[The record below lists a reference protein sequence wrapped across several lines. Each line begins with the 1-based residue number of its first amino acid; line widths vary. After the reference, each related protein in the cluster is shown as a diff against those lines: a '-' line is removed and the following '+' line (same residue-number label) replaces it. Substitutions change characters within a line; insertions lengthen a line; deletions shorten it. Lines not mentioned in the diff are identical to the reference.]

1 MSSGGRGGTRD
12 RYETRPPS
20 AADATGR
27 PGLETAGGGLLDPQG
42 RRLLVAA
49 DSDSYVKWGAALAS
63 TLPPA
68 WEVRLVVIASPV
80 RPSPRQLADAL
91 AGTAFTTDDTL
102 VRHLDD
108 LDAELD
114 AFDPHA
120 VLLSLRGPFVR
131 VVAPRLNARPNRPV
145 LLSGF
150 PGLTVPAVPKAVIY
164 REQTDLVVLHSRRE
178 VRDFDAN
185 AWALGIDRMFGLA
198 TLPFL
203 ETSETRWSSSP
214 RSARTETPVPAPGAR
229 DGLRPPRPVEGDIVF
244 AAQAKVPAERADR
257 VKLLAALA
265 ELARRRPEHRVVV
278 KVRGRAGE
286 AQTHAEE
293 HDYADLLAD
302 LDRVPANLVVE
313 DGPMAAHLARAAAL
327 VTVSSTAA
335 LEAIALDLPVLLVDD
350 FGVSPAMI
358 NTVFEGAG
366 LFGST
371 TDLVAGRFRHADAAW
386 LADNYFHEPDAADW
400 LRRLT
405 ALVEAREIIALPP
418 LERRYD
424 LAGGA
429 LRAAFERR
437 RMLGEHD
444 RTLAGA
450 LAWGVGVPV
459 RGLVRRVRRVQRLL
473 RRSGAGAGTGAG
485 AADAAAQA
493 GTGAFVPR
501 APAASVA
508 SPAGNSTRAFGARRP
523 ADVDEHVGA
532 GRG

>member
-1 MSSGGRGGTRD
+1 MTDAATRD
-12 RYETRPPS
+12 AR
-20 AADATGR
+20 G
-27 PGLETAGGGLLDPQG
+27 G
-42 RRLLVAA
+42 RRLLVVA

-63 TLPPA
+63 TLPSG
-68 WEVRLVVIASPV
+68 WRTRLVVIASPV
-80 RPSPRQLADAL
+80 QPSPRQLADAL
-91 AGTAFTTDDTL
+91 AGTAFTTEAAHA
-102 VRHLDD
+102 RHLDD

-150 PGLTVPAVPKAVIY
+150 PGLTIPAVPKAVVY

-178 VRDFDAN
+178 VRDFEAN
-185 AWALGIDRMFGLA
+185 AWALGVDRMFGLA
-198 TLPFL
+198 NLPFL
-203 ETSETRWSSSP
+203 ATDDRE
-214 RSARTETPVPAPGAR
+214 APGR
-229 DGLRPPRPVEGDIVF
+229 ERTDLVF
-244 AAQAKVPAERADR
+244 AAQAKVPTERADR

-278 KVRGRAGE
+278 KVRARAGE

-335 LEAIALDLPVLLVDD
+335 LEAIALDLPVLLLDD

-366 LFGST
+366 VFGST
-371 TDLVAGRFRHADAAW
+371 TDLVAGRFRYADAAW
-386 LADNYFHEPDAADW
+386 LADNYFHEPHESDW
-400 LRRLT
+400 ARRLT
-405 ALVEAREIIALPP
+405 ALVEAREIVPLPP
-418 LERRYD
+418 LERRHD
-424 LAGGA
+424 LWGGA

-437 RMLGEHD
+437 RMLGAFD
-444 RTLAGA
+444 RSLAGT
-450 LAWGVGVPV
+450 LAWGIGVPV
-459 RGLVRRVRRVQRLL
+459 RAVVRRVRRARRAL
-473 RRSGAGAGTGAG
+473 RRWTAT
-485 AADAAAQA
+485 DAARVAE
-493 GTGAFVPR
+493 PL
-501 APAASVA
+501 APVRPEAAASA
-508 SPAGNSTRAFGARRP
+508 ATATAPPSR
-523 ADVDEHVGA
+523 DETVGA
-532 GRG
+532 GSRD

>member
-1 MSSGGRGGTRD
+1 MTDAATRD
-12 RYETRPPS
+12 AR
-20 AADATGR
+20 G
-27 PGLETAGGGLLDPQG
+27 G
-42 RRLLVAA
+42 RRLLVVA

-63 TLPPA
+63 TLPSG
-68 WEVRLVVIASPV
+68 WRTRLVVIASPV
-80 RPSPRQLADAL
+80 QPSPRQLADAL
-91 AGTAFTTDDTL
+91 AGTAFTTDAAHL
-102 VRHLDD
+102 RHLDD

-150 PGLTVPAVPKAVIY
+150 PGLTIPAVPKAVVY

-178 VRDFDAN
+178 VRDFEAN
-185 AWALGIDRMFGLA
+185 AWALGVDRMFGLA

-203 ETSETRWSSSP
+203 ATDDRE
-214 RSARTETPVPAPGAR
+214 APGR
-229 DGLRPPRPVEGDIVF
+229 ERTDLVF

-278 KVRGRAGE
+278 KVRARAGE

-302 LDRVPANLVVE
+302 LDRVPANLVVA

-366 LFGST
+366 VFGST
-371 TDLVAGRFRHADAAW
+371 TDLVAGRFRYADAAW
-386 LADNYFHEPDAADW
+386 LADNYFHEPQESDW
-400 LRRLT
+400 ARRLT
-405 ALVEAREIIALPP
+405 ALVEAREIVPLPP
-418 LERRYD
+418 LERRHD
-424 LAGGA
+424 LWGGA

-437 RMLGEHD
+437 RMLGAFD
-444 RTLAGA
+444 RSLAGT
-450 LAWGVGVPV
+450 LAWGIGVPV
-459 RGLVRRVRRVQRLL
+459 RAVVRRVRRARRAL
-473 RRSGAGAGTGAG
+473 RRWTAT
-485 AADAAAQA
+485 DAA
-493 GTGAFVPR
+493 R
-501 APAASVA
+501 AATAVAPVHGSAAASA
-508 SPAGNSTRAFGARRP
+508 ATPTAPPSR
-523 ADVDEHVGA
+523 DETVGA
-532 GRG
+532 GSRD

>member
-1 MSSGGRGGTRD
+1 MTDAATRD
-12 RYETRPPS
+12 AR
-20 AADATGR
+20 G
-27 PGLETAGGGLLDPQG
+27 G
-42 RRLLVAA
+42 RRLLVVA

-63 TLPPA
+63 TLPA
-68 WEVRLVVIASPV
+68 GWRTRLVVIASPV
-80 RPSPRQLADAL
+80 QPSPRQLADAL
-91 AGTAFTTDDTL
+91 AGSAFTTDAAH

-150 PGLTVPAVPKAVIY
+150 PGLTIPAVPKAVVY

-178 VRDFDAN
+178 VRDFEAN
-185 AWALGIDRMFGLA
+185 AWALGVDRMFGLA

-203 ETSETRWSSSP
+203 ATDDRE
-214 RSARTETPVPAPGAR
+214 APGR
-229 DGLRPPRPVEGDIVF
+229 ERTDLVF

-278 KVRGRAGE
+278 KVRARAGE

-366 LFGST
+366 VFGST
-371 TDLVAGRFRHADAAW
+371 TDLVAGRFRYADAAW
-386 LADNYFHEPDAADW
+386 LADNYFHEPHESDW
-400 LRRLT
+400 ARRLT
-405 ALVEAREIIALPP
+405 ALVEAREIVPLPP
-418 LERRYD
+418 LERRHD
-424 LAGGA
+424 LWGGA

-437 RMLGEHD
+437 RMLGAFD
-444 RTLAGA
+444 RSLAGT
-450 LAWGVGVPV
+450 LAWGIGVPV
-459 RGLVRRVRRVQRLL
+459 RAVVRRVRRARRGL
-473 RRSGAGAGTGAG
+473 RRWTAM
-485 AADAAAQA
+485 DAA
-493 GTGAFVPR
+493 R
-501 APAASVA
+501 AATAVAPVHGSAAASA
-508 SPAGNSTRAFGARRP
+508 ATPTAPPSR
-523 ADVDEHVGA
+523 DETVGA
-532 GRG
+532 GSRD

>member
-1 MSSGGRGGTRD
+1 MT
-12 RYETRPPS
+12 
-20 AADATGR
+20 DATGQA
-27 PGLETAGGGLLDPQG
+27 GSETAAGGRLDPQR
-42 RRLLVAA
+42 RRLLVVA

-68 WEVRLVVIASPV
+68 WTARLVVIASPV
-80 RPSPRQLADAL
+80 QPSARQLADAL
-91 AGTAFTTDDTL
+91 AGTAFTADAAH
-102 VRHLDD
+102 VRHLDE

-145 LLSGF
+145 LVSGF
-150 PGLTVPAVPKAVIY
+150 PGLTIPAVPKAVIY

-185 AWALGIDRMFGLA
+185 AWDLGIHRMFGLA

-203 ETSETRWSSSP
+203 GS
-214 RSARTETPVPAPGAR
+214 R
-229 DGLRPPRPVEGDIVF
+229 DGREGTPRPAQDDIVF
-244 AAQAKVPAERADR
+244 AAQAKVPAERTDR

-278 KVRGRAGE
+278 KVRARAGE

-371 TDLVAGRFRHADAAW
+371 SDLVAGRFRHADAAW
-386 LADNYFHEPDAADW
+386 LADNYFHDPEAADW
-400 LRRLT
+400 ARRLT
-405 ALVEAREIIALPP
+405 ALVEAREIVPLPP

-424 LAGGA
+424 LWGGA
-429 LRAAFERR
+429 LRTAFERR

-444 RTLAGA
+444 RTLPGA
-450 LAWGVGVPV
+450 VAWSVGVPV
-459 RGLVRRVRRVQRLL
+459 RAVVRRVRRVRRLL
-473 RRSGAGAGTGAG
+473 RRWVGG
-485 AADAAAQA
+485 AADATPLAE
-493 GTGAFVPR
+493 TGASVPSG
-501 APAASVA
+501 PAASVT
-508 SPAGNSTRAFGARRP
+508 GSTIGAGAR
-523 ADVDEHVGA
+523 D
-532 GRG
+532 